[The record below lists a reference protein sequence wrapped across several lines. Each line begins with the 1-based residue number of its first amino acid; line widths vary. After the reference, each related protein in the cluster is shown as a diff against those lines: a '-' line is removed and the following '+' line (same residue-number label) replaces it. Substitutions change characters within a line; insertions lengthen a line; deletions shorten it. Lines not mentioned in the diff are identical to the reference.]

1 MRNLSKKFSTLNTIN
16 NIKNKIKNDG
26 IQTITMGFP
35 DIYGRFIG
43 KKYDSDYFVD
53 GVISKGSNACNY
65 LLGCDIEFTPLP
77 NTELSSYQLGYGDFM
92 MKPDF
97 NAVKEIDYI
106 SKNKQ
111 LLLFS
116 DLYYIEDDKEMVK
129 YAPRYLL
136 KNSVENLQKHGISV
150 KVEYEINFTA
160 FLEKFRK
167 NMKDLSLIQ
176 PITEHNN
183 LANVF
188 YSASHENMLNSIKN
202 SSKTSKIPL
211 IGIYGDSGEG
221 QFKLSV
227 DKQNCV
233 ETSDS
238 IVLLKLVSKYFINR

>member
-1 MRNLSKKFSTLNTIN
+1 MKSFRKAFNFSTIN
-16 NIKNKIKNDG
+16 NLKNKIKNEK
-26 IQTITMGFP
+26 IETITMGFP

-43 KKYDSDYFVD
+43 KKYDSDYFIES
-53 GVISKGSNACNY
+53 VINKGSNACNY

-97 NAVKEIDYI
+97 DAVKDIDYI

-111 LLLFS
+111 MLFFS
-116 DLYYIEDDKEMVK
+116 DLYFIEDDKEMVK

-136 KNSVENLQKHGISV
+136 KNAVDNLSKHGISV

-160 FLEKFRK
+160 FLDKYRK

-188 YSASHENMLNSIKN
+188 YSASHEHVLNSIKN
-202 SSKTSKIPL
+202 SFKTSKIPL

-221 QFKLSV
+221 QFRLSI
-227 DKQNCV
+227 DKQNSV
-233 ETSDS
+233 DFADS
-238 IVLLKLVSKYFINR
+238 IVLLKLVRILIKFI